1 MLRPFVL
8 DREVKAECDAK
19 FAKSA
24 NEAEHLHTYV
34 DLLEG
39 FADIPGPKRH
49 QTDNLVDT
57 RSNMEIAEVVH

>member
-34 DLLEG
+34 DLLALTLHDRG
-39 FADIPGPKRH
+39 VR
-49 QTDNLVDT
+49 
-57 RSNMEIAEVVH
+57 